1 MLVSIMAE
9 SSHCFWTCDRNL
21 VRRLVVTLAYTH
33 CREMVVSGYVVIDW
47 SLSYM
52 LLLIVPEQV
61 RVCHFFHTGTVIVI
75 CSCSLLLC
83 FFSPVVQS
91 IWKSFFDF

>member
-1 MLVSIMAE
+1 
-9 SSHCFWTCDRNL
+9 
-21 VRRLVVTLAYTH
+21 
-33 CREMVVSGYVVIDW
+33 
-47 SLSYM
+47 M

-61 RVCHFFHTGTVIVI
+61 RVCHFFHAGTVIVI

-91 IWKSFFDF
+91 IWKSFFDFGKVFNLVLALLTVSMEIS